1 MSIQIKNSTMVRPSE
16 ETPRK
21 SLWLSKIDMIL
32 RTPYSHTGAVLIYK
46 PDNNKNDIHTSSSMY
61 FDANILIEALSR
73 TLVPFYPMAG
83 RLAINGDR
91 YEIDCNGEGALFVE
105 AESSHELEDFG
116 DFRPNDELHRVM
128 VPTCDYSK
136 GISSFP
142 LLMVQL
148 TRFKCGGV
156 SIGFAQHH
164 HVCDGMAHFEFNNS
178 WARVAKGLGLALDPV
193 HDRYL
198 HLQPRNPPQ
207 IKYEHTQFEP
217 FVPSLPKE
225 LSGGKATTS
234 QTLFKLTREQ
244 INTLKQNLDLSN
256 TTNKLSTYEVVA
268 GHVWRS
274 VSKARGLPE
283 DQEIKLIMPL
293 DGRSRLNNP
302 SLPKGYCG
310 NVIFLGVSTST
321 VGDLSSE
328 PLTCIASKVHETLK
342 SLDDDYLRSAI
353 DYTESKPCLP
363 VPFMGSP
370 EKTLYPNVLVN
381 SWGRIPYQLMDFG
394 WGSPTFFGI
403 SNIFYD
409 GQCFLIPSRDGD
421 GSMTLAINLF
431 TSHLAQFKNHFYDFQ

>member
-1 MSIQIKNSTMVRPSE
+1 MSIQIKQSTMVRPAE
-16 ETPRK
+16 ETPNK
-21 SLWLSKIDMIL
+21 SLWLSNIDMIL

-46 PDNNKNDIHTSSSMY
+46 QPDNNEDNIHPSSSMY
-61 FDANILIEALSR
+61 FDANILIEALSKA
-73 TLVPFYPMAG
+73 LVPFYPMAG
-83 RLAINGDR
+83 RLKINGDR
-91 YEIDCNGEGALFVE
+91 YEIDCNAEGALFVE
-105 AESSHELEDFG
+105 AESSHVLEDFG

-148 TRFKCGGV
+148 TRFRCGGV

-178 WARVAKGLGLALDPV
+178 WARIAKGLLPALEPV

-198 HLQPRNPPQ
+198 HLRPRNPPQ
-207 IKYEHTQFEP
+207 IKYSHSQFEP
-217 FVPSLPKE
+217 FVPSLPNE
-225 LSGGKATTS
+225 LLDGKTNKS
-234 QTLFKLTREQ
+234 QTLFILSREQ
-244 INTLKQNLDLSN
+244 INTLKQKLDLSN
-256 TTNKLSTYEVVA
+256 NTTRLSTYEVVA
-268 GHVWRS
+268 AHVWRS
-274 VSKARGLPE
+274 VSKARGLSDHE
-283 DQEIKLIMPL
+283 EIKLIMPV
-293 DGRSRLNNP
+293 DGRSRINNP

-310 NVIFLGVSTST
+310 NVVFLAVCTAT
-321 VGDLSSE
+321 VGDLSCN
-328 PLTCIASKVHETLK
+328 PLTDTAGKVQEALK
-342 SLDDDYLRSAI
+342 GLDDDYLRSAI
-353 DYTESKPCLP
+353 DHTESKPGLP
-363 VPFMGSP
+363 VPYMGSP

-381 SWGRIPYQLMDFG
+381 SWGRIPYQAMDFG

-431 TSHLAQFKNHFYDFQ
+431 SSHLSRFKKYFYDF

>member
-1 MSIQIKNSTMVRPSE
+1 MSIQIKQSTLVRPAE

-46 PDNNKNDIHTSSSMY
+46 PDNKNNTHPSSSTY
-61 FDANILIEALSR
+61 FDANILIEALSQ

-83 RLAINGDR
+83 RLKINGDR

-105 AESSHELEDFG
+105 AESNHVLEDFG

-136 GISSFP
+136 GISKFP

-164 HVCDGMAHFEFNNS
+164 HVCDGMAHFQFNNS
-178 WARVAKGLGLALDPV
+178 WARVAKGLGLALEPV

-198 HLQPRNPPQ
+198 HLRPRNPPQ
-207 IKYEHTQFEP
+207 IEFTHDQFEP

-225 LSGGKATTS
+225 LSGGKASTA
-234 QTLFKLTREQ
+234 QTLFTLTREQ
-244 INTLKQNLDLSN
+244 INILKLQLDS
-256 TTNKLSTYEVVA
+256 TTATTTKLSTYEVVA
-268 GHVWRS
+268 GHVWRT
-274 VSKARGLPE
+274 VSKARGLPN
-283 DQEIKLIMPL
+283 DQEIKLIMPI

-310 NVIFLGVSTST
+310 NVIFLGVCTST
-321 VGDLSSE
+321 IGDLSSK
-328 PLTCIASKVHETLK
+328 PLTCIASNVHETLK
-342 SLDDDYLRSAI
+342 SLDEDYLRSAI
-353 DYTESKPCLP
+353 DHTESKTGLP
-363 VPFMGSP
+363 VPFMGGP
-370 EKTLYPNVLVN
+370 EKTLYPNILVN
-381 SWGRIPYQLMDFG
+381 SWGRIPYHEMDFG

-431 TSHLAQFKNHFYDFQ
+431 EPHLALFKKHFYDF